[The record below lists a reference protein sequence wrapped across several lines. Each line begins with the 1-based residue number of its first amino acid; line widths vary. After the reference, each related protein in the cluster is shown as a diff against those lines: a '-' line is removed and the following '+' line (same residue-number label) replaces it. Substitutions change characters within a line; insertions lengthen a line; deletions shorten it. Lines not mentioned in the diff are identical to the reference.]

1 MRRNLVVGNWKM
13 HGDIKRNQVLLENI
27 IEGVRDLNHADYV
40 LCVPNIYIFQAR
52 ALLEKTNIAWGGQ
65 NVNQFEEGAFTGA
78 ISPHMLT
85 DLGCTYVIL
94 GHSERRNLFFE
105 TNLTAAARF
114 DAAIKAGLTPIFC
127 VGETLAEHEAGL
139 TEVIVASQMDAVM
152 ATLSDADF
160 AKAIAVDMVF
170 AYEPVWAIG
179 TGQTATPQQ
188 AQSVHQFI
196 RHRIARRNP
205 DAAARVR
212 IIYGGSVR
220 ANNAENLFAMP
231 DVDGGL
237 IGGASLLADEFV
249 AICQAANSV
258 AASTCLADIS

>member
-13 HGDIKRNQVLLENI
+13 HGDIKSNQVLLETI
-27 IEGVRDLNHADYV
+27 IEGVRDLTHADYV

-52 ALLEKTNIAWGGQ
+52 ALLEHTNVLWGGQ

-114 DAAIKAGLTPIFC
+114 DAAIRAGLTPIFC

-160 AKAIAVDMVF
+160 ARAIDVDMVF

-179 TGQTATPQQ
+179 TGHTATPQQ

-205 DAAARVR
+205 DAASRVR

-220 ANNAENLFAMP
+220 ASNAENLFAMP

-237 IGGASLLADEFV
+237 IGGASLLADEFI

-258 AASTCLADIS
+258 ASSTCLA

>member
-13 HGDIKRNQVLLENI
+13 HGDLRSNQMLLDGI
-27 IEGVRDLNHADYV
+27 ITGLQELNNADFV
-40 LCVPNIYIFQAR
+40 VCVPNPYLFQAR
-52 ALLEKTNIAWGGQ
+52 ALLEKTNIHWGGQ
-65 NVNQFEEGAFTGA
+65 NVNEHEEGAFTGA
-78 ISPHMLT
+78 VAPHMLT
-85 DLGCTYVIL
+85 DLGCTHVLL
-94 GHSERRNLFFE
+94 GHSERRNLFYE

-114 DAAIKAGLTPIFC
+114 DAAIRAGLTPILC

-152 ATLSDADF
+152 ATLGEQEF
-160 AKAIAVDMVF
+160 AQAMAVNMVF

-179 TGQTATPQQ
+179 TGRTATPEQ
-188 AQSVHQFI
+188 AQAVHEFI

-205 DAAARVR
+205 DAAAKVR
-212 IIYGGSVR
+212 IIYGGSVKPG
-220 ANNAENLFAMP
+220 NAESLFAMP

-237 IGGASLLADEFV
+237 IGGASLHADQFV

-258 AASTCLADIS
+258 TSSTCLAELT